1 MGLDP
6 ANTVVIEI
14 TEGDFP
20 GGPVVKTPHF
30 QCRDAG
36 GAGVIPGRGTNI
48 PHAARCSQKK
58 KKKSLKTLSGKM
70 PEHFFHLSIH
80 LSHIEEM
87 FHVCQPGD
95 TYGGRSVILAN
106 SHTWK
111 GEGLRGDPWL

>member
-58 KKKSLKTLSGKM
+58 KKEITENSQRQNARTFFPLVYSSLTYRRNVSRLPARGHLWGPLSYSGK
-70 PEHFFHLSIH
+70 F
-80 LSHIEEM
+80 
-87 FHVCQPGD
+87 
-95 TYGGRSVILAN
+95 TYL
-106 SHTWK
+106 
-111 GEGLRGDPWL
+111 EG